1 MIIFFFSKKKKVQ
14 EKNKVLEDIS
24 DIILGRLK
32 EKYSPKY
39 FYQRFTQSKSGSS
52 YLIIRKKRGR
62 LTEIDKAKLISN
74 IKDIIPS
81 VYSFYFKRHE
91 FVLHK

>member
-1 MIIFFFSKKKKVQ
+1 MQ
-14 EKNKVLEDIS
+14 QKNKVLEDIS

-52 YLIIRKKRGR
+52 YLIIRTKRGR

-74 IKDIIPS
+74 IKEIIPS

>member
-1 MIIFFFSKKKKVQ
+1 MQ
-14 EKNKVLEDIS
+14 QKNKVLEDIS

-52 YLIIRKKRGR
+52 YLIIRKKEG
-62 LTEIDKAKLISN
+62 D
-74 IKDIIPS
+74 
-81 VYSFYFKRHE
+81 
-91 FVLHK
+91 